1 MLSRIITSHCL
12 RNLFSQTHDIGLTF
26 TLLACTMIY
35 TRTSHPL
42 LELRCSDALPT
53 LLTRISTRLLEIGV
67 QFTRETRPQLWSCI
81 DHCQISQ
88 PDPAL
93 TPPCTYK
100 MAVPEAVNRP
110 LLRSLNLYR
119 NATWDDPSA
128 TCKEFPPVALAAPG
142 FTYPW
147 LGALIMMS
155 SVPIMIVPTATSGAV
170 I

>member
-1 MLSRIITSHCL
+1 MHMAGTYNLYSKFAPAPGIAIL
-12 RNLFSQTHDIGLTF
+12 RLFTDAANSNFD
-26 TLLACTMIY
+26 
-35 TRTSHPL
+35 
-42 LELRCSDALPT
+42 SDP
-53 LLTRISTRLLEIGV
+53 SNWV
-67 QFTRETRPQLWSCI
+67 QFTRETRPQLWSSI

-88 PDPAL
+88 PDPAP
-93 TPPCTYK
+93 TPPCTYR

-147 LGALIMMS
+147 FGALIMMS